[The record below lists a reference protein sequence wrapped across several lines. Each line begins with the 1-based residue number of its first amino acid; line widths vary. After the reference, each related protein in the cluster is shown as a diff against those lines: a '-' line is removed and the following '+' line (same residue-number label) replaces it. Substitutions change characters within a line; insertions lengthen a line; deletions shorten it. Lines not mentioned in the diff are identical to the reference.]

1 MGMSEMYLIYLLIGG
16 GGIIF
21 FVIWFLSKGAND
33 KIETAEEILL
43 VEDKLDKNVIPTT
56 RNWGIWG
63 SIISGA
69 ITILSGD
76 VISGIVIIIIG
87 VSSTLGFVI
96 LLEGFSTII
105 KLLRKI
111 SEK

>member
-1 MGMSEMYLIYLLIGG
+1 MYLIYLGVGG
-16 GGIIF
+16 AIIF
-21 FVIWFLSKGAND
+21 GIWLFSKDTLD
-33 KIETAEEILL
+33 KIGIDDGTL

-69 ITILSGD
+69 ITVLSGSLF
-76 VISGIVIIIIG
+76 SGIVIIIIG
-87 VSSTLGFVI
+87 ISSTLGFVI
-96 LLEGFSTII
+96 LLEGFSTVI

>member
-1 MGMSEMYLIYLLIGG
+1 MGMSEMYLLYLLLGG
-16 GGIIF
+16 VII
-21 FVIWFLSKGAND
+21 FVIWFFSKDTID
-33 KIETAEEILL
+33 KIGVDDGTL
-43 VEDKLDKNVIPTT
+43 VEYKLDKNVIPTT

-69 ITILSGD
+69 ITVLSGD
-76 VISGIVIIIIG
+76 LISGIVIIIIG

>member
-1 MGMSEMYLIYLLIGG
+1 MGTSEMYILYLLFGG
-16 GGIIF
+16 VII
-21 FVIWFLSKGAND
+21 FVIWFLSKDLID
-33 KIETAEEILL
+33 KIGVDDGTL

-56 RNWGIWG
+56 RNWGLWG

-69 ITILSGD
+69 ITLLSGD

>member
-1 MGMSEMYLIYLLIGG
+1 MGTSETYLLYLLLGG
-16 GGIIF
+16 VII
-21 FVIWFLSKGAND
+21 FVIWFFSKDAID
-33 KIETAEEILL
+33 KIGVDDGTL

-56 RNWGIWG
+56 RSWGIWG
-63 SIISGA
+63 SIISGG

-76 VISGIVIIIIG
+76 FSGIVIIIIG